1 MITIIVPVFNEK
13 NTVKKILLK
22 ILKLRIK
29 KQIIVI
35 DDASYDGTFLEI
47 KKIQKKFK
55 NILLIRHNQNQ
66 GKGAAIKSAQK
77 YISGEITIIQDA
89 DLEYSPND
97 YFNLIRPIRK
107 KKVTVVYGS
116 RLLNSNFKKKKI
128 FTSNLRIFANIFL
141 TKLSNI
147 INNQNLTDAHTC
159 YKVFDSKLFKG
170 LKLEEKRFGFCPE
183 ITTKIANRKI
193 KIIEVPIWYNGRS
206 HTDGKKISFLDGI
219 RAVYCIIRYKFYE
232 NRK

>member
-22 ILKLRIK
+22 ILKLKIK

-35 DDASYDGTFLEI
+35 DDASFDGTFLEI
-47 KKIQKKFK
+47 KKIQKNFK

-97 YFNLIRPIRK
+97 YFKLIRPIIK
-107 KKVTVVYGS
+107 KKVSVVYGS
-116 RLLNSNFKKKKI
+116 RLLNNNFKKKKN
-128 FTSNLRIFANIFL
+128 FHF
-141 TKLSNI
+141 
-147 INNQNLTDAHTC
+147 
-159 YKVFDSKLFKG
+159 
-170 LKLEEKRFGFCPE
+170 
-183 ITTKIANRKI
+183 
-193 KIIEVPIWYNGRS
+193 
-206 HTDGKKISFLDGI
+206 
-219 RAVYCIIRYKFYE
+219 
-232 NRK
+232 